1 MQQIPFKI
9 LIFFCWAV
17 ILFSGSVESFLTN
30 LNRQATSFVTS
41 TSTVTV
47 TKTEKVHRHF
57 YFMIFNLINL
67 FFKILMII
75 DNLR

>member
-1 MQQIPFKI
+1 MQQIKFKI
-9 LIFFCWAV
+9 LIFFWAV
-17 ILFSGSVESFLTN
+17 ILFIGSVESFLTN

-57 YFMIFNLINL
+57 YFMFFNVINS
-67 FFKILMII
+67 FF
-75 DNLR
+75 